1 MNLLRRFLTP
11 FQSCFR
17 HLPSAEPQFSMA
29 RPQTQMRSTGPA
41 ASISTSTLKHK
52 PSSSSRMPDTPT
64 TLVSQLSSH
73 DLKGMFASSEW
84 VHGRRS
90 PQSGGLKRQ
99 AAVRPETPP
108 KKVPMESS
116 FVANQKMTSSS
127 PHLMASSLE
136 NQSQGGRRRTATPPV
151 AYVTRQAGATSGPAV
166 SATNALNLDI
176 HVSRQSKPLPA
187 SPARPV
193 FAEVLS
199 ASPSSMATSQLPVY
213 SSDSSRSTS
222 TRRRPNRTRQP
233 GSRTPSFG
241 SRRHGGMIAQLY
253 PEYSSSDSDS
263 DSIARSH
270 DSVSTGHTGSTD
282 NRTSRYA
289 RLLDAIGI

>member
-1 MNLLRRFLTP
+1 M
-11 FQSCFR
+11 
-17 HLPSAEPQFSMA
+17 
-29 RPQTQMRSTGPA
+29 
-41 ASISTSTLKHK
+41 
-52 PSSSSRMPDTPT
+52 
-64 TLVSQLSSH
+64 
-73 DLKGMFASSEW
+73 
-84 VHGRRS
+84 
-90 PQSGGLKRQ
+90 
-99 AAVRPETPP
+99 RPETPP
-108 KKVPMESS
+108 KKLPMESS
-116 FVANQKMTSSS
+116 FVANQKTTSSS
-127 PHLMASSLE
+127 PHLVRSVSFYAWLAHVLLTQFWKSQPQMSSSFE

-187 SPARPV
+187 IAPSPARPV

-241 SRRHGGMIAQLY
+241 SRRHGGMISQLY

>member
-1 MNLLRRFLTP
+1 
-11 FQSCFR
+11 
-17 HLPSAEPQFSMA
+17 MA

-64 TLVSQLSSH
+64 TLVGQLSSH
-73 DLKGMFASSEW
+73 DLRGIYTSSEW
-84 VHGRRS
+84 AIRGRQS
-90 PQSGGLKRQ
+90 PQSIRGLKQQ

-108 KKVPMESS
+108 KKLPMESS
-116 FVANQKMTSSS
+116 SVANQKMTSSS
-127 PHLMASSLE
+127 PHLMASSFE

-187 SPARPV
+187 IAPSPARPV

-241 SRRHGGMIAQLY
+241 SRRHGGMISQLY